1 MSDKNMF
8 PPPQE
13 GTGIP
18 LEQPQIQQPQTN
30 PLASYFRQ
38 PKIYITL
45 PSKGMF
51 WTKDSIEMTANGE
64 LPVFAMTAKDEILLK
79 TPDAL
84 ISGQATVDVIQSC
97 IPAIKDAWKMPVID
111 LDSILIAIRIATYGE
126 KMDLEI
132 NVPVT
137 AEQKRYDLDLR
148 QILDQHR
155 EQTFEP
161 QVKMGPMLVTIKPL
175 NYEEFTKTAL
185 KTFEEQRIFNVLN
198 NDQISDAEKITV
210 FQKSFKAL
218 TDITIKNLENA
229 IYSIQLDDGTVV
241 DNPQHISEFVN
252 NAEKDTFTVITDHIE
267 AQRNK
272 FTTKPL
278 VLQATPEEIEK
289 GVPETYEVPISFD
302 SANFFVSG
310 S

>member
-8 PPPQE
+8 PPQQG
-13 GTGIP
+13 GTGVP
-18 LEQPQIQQPQTN
+18 FEQPQVQQPTN
-30 PLASYFRQ
+30 PLASFFRQ
-38 PKIYITL
+38 PKIYVSL

-51 WTKDSIEMTANGE
+51 WTPESLEMTENGE

-97 IPAIKDAWKMPVID
+97 IPAIKDAWKMPTID
-111 LDSILIAIRIATYGE
+111 LDTILVAIRIATYGE

-137 AEQKRYDLDLR
+137 AEKKSYELDLR
-148 QILDQHR
+148 QILDTHR

-161 QVKMGPMLVTIKPL
+161 KVRMGPMLVTVKPL
-175 NYEEFTKTAL
+175 NYADFTKTAL
-185 KTFEEQRIFNVLN
+185 RTFEEQRIFRVLN
-198 NDQISDAEKITV
+198 DEQIADAEKIEV
-210 FQKSFKAL
+210 FQKSFRKL
-218 TDITIKNLENA
+218 TDITIENLENA
-229 IYSIQLDDGTVV
+229 IYTIELQDGTTV
-241 DNPQHISEFVN
+241 DNPEHIREFVN
-252 NAEKDTFTVITDHIE
+252 NAEKDLFKVLSDHLDT
-267 AQRNK
+267 QRSK

-278 VLQATPEEIEK
+278 VLQATPEEVEK

-302 SANFFVSG
+302 NSNFFV
-310 S
+310 